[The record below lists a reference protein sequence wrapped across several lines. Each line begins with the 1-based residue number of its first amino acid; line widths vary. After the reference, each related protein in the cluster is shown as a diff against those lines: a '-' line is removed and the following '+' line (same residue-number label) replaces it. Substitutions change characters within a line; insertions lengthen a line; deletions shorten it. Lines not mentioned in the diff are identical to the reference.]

1 MTMSMETFK
10 VSNNVGVTFVSDD
23 NDVDAKVVLES
34 DEDFILGR
42 TWSQ

>member
-1 MTMSMETFK
+1 MSMETFK
-10 VSNNVGVTFVSDD
+10 VSNSVGVTFVSDD

-42 TWSQ
+42 T